1 LESLGV
7 TIRVPAGARVTKITG
22 GGLPVYGID
31 DGMDPPRFRF
41 QLQPLVSSLPRPTP
55 ELQIEQY
62 LASAQEKG
70 QTFRTLRNEART
82 IGGQPAR
89 ILYTAT
95 DLGEGVT
102 AIQGWLVIQLGEFDF
117 IVATVISSAVDFPSA
132 DPLLERCF
140 ATIGFEGL
148 RELATARNAR
158 IEAGARLLAS
168 ITPERVRQV
177 ADGSWRLFRTTR
189 PDASG
194 AMVEVGYYEVQASPG
209 NMEDASSSADVQR
222 DEKRATASEPTGMVV
237 TVRGRSVIDATLK
250 RVADTDARFWVSW
263 DRGAEAW
270 TVRVTE
276 RGGGPVRTYG
286 QMGLRTAQDVGNP
299 KPKLIVVD
307 SDADQRTRNER
318 RWTIPEGAYLSQ
330 AEQLVLGRLIPDGA
344 TPTGDI
350 SYYCFD
356 ARTSRMPQ
364 RVESWTRSGDGTW
377 LAVTRPGIDEDPEV
391 MSHDAKGWRKRRTE
405 PDGTVTE
412 ATDLESIRRAWVS
425 KGLPL
430 R

>member
-1 LESLGV
+1 V
-7 TIRVPAGARVTKITG
+7 TLRIPKGARVTKITG

-41 QLQPLVSSLPRPTP
+41 QMQPLVSTLPKPTP
-55 ELQIEQY
+55 ELQVEQY
-62 LASAQEKG
+62 LETAREKG
-70 QTFRTLRNEART
+70 QTFGVLRNEPRT

-89 ILYTAT
+89 ILYTST
-95 DLGEGVT
+95 ELGSGVT

-117 IVATVISSAVDFPSA
+117 IVATVISSGIDFPSA
-132 DPLLERCF
+132 DPLLEQCF
-140 ATIGFEGL
+140 ATIGFEDL
-148 RELATARNAR
+148 KQIAASRNAR
-158 IEAGARLLAS
+158 VESGARLLAA
-168 ITPERVRQV
+168 ITPERMRAA
-177 ADGSWRLFRTTR
+177 ADGSWRLYRTTR

-194 AMVEVGYYEVQASPG
+194 AMTEVGYYEVQASPG
-209 NMEDASSSADVQR
+209 NLEDASSSSDVQR
-222 DEKRATASEPTGMVV
+222 DEKHATKGEPTGMLV
-237 TVRGRSVIDATLK
+237 TVRGRTVIDASLK

-276 RGGGPVRTYG
+276 RGGGPERTYG
-286 QMGLRTAQDVGNP
+286 QMGLRMPQDVGNP

-318 RWTIPEGAYLSQ
+318 QWTVPEGIYLSQ
-330 AEQLVLGRLIPDGA
+330 AEQLVLGRLLPEG
-344 TPTGDI
+344 PLPGGDV

-364 RVESWTRSGDGTW
+364 RVESWTRSGDGSW

-391 MSHDAKGWRKRRTE
+391 LSHDAKGWRKRRTE

-412 ATDLESIRRAWVS
+412 VTDLESIRRAWAS
-425 KGLPL
+425 KGLPV